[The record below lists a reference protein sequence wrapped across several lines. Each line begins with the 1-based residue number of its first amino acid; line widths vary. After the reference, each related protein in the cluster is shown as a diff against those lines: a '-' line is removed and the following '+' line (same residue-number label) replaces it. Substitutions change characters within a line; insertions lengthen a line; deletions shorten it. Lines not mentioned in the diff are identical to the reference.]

1 MTSRPDPRPGPEAVR
16 LAQLFSDTM
25 LRFHASTHD
34 QGLALM
40 NESGLTM
47 PQIIALHVLH
57 FRGACSVSQIAHG
70 TGLSPAATSHL
81 VERLVSLGMVDR
93 TEDTDDRRL
102 KRITLNRSGRTLVE
116 KLMRTRTEALARAL
130 DWLTPATR
138 AILADALA
146 AIVEEV
152 RARAPAC
159 AAAIPDRPSKAT
171 GREARR

>member
-1 MTSRPDPRPGPEAVR
+1 MTSRPDPRPGPEAER
-16 LAQLFSDTM
+16 LAQLFSETM

-40 NESGLTM
+40 NQSGLTM

-57 FRGACSVSQIAHG
+57 FRGACSVTQIAQG

-81 VERLVSLGMVDR
+81 VERLVSQGMVDR
-93 TEDTDDRRL
+93 TEDAEDRRL
-102 KRITLNRSGRTLVE
+102 KRVTLNRSGKALVE
-116 KLMRTRTEALARAL
+116 KLMRARTETLARAL
-130 DWLTPATR
+130 DWLTPETR
-138 AILADALA
+138 AKLAEALN

-159 AAAIPDRPSKAT
+159 AAAAPTPTAKAV